1 MCEVSAGE
9 THGLHLGPP
18 LQRGAQVEE
27 SQVMVIGAA
36 PDNQGCDGDSKYMY
50 IATPQEINQVCY

>member
-9 THGLHLGPP
+9 THRLHLGPP

-36 PDNQGCDGDSKYMY
+36 PDNQGCDGDINMYM
-50 IATPQEINQVCY
+50 